1 MKNESQ
7 QIELLKAEMVVM
19 QAHIDDLLEQACGLT
34 ALYDEIYEYTLGLG
48 EPVDIYVGKSRDF
61 IDGYNRA
68 RECAHHN
75 LLEIL
80 GKVWGEQL

>member
-1 MKNESQ
+1 MQNESQ

-19 QAHIDDLLEQACGLT
+19 QAHIDDLLEQACGMTVLS
-34 ALYDEIYEYTLGLG
+34 AELYEYTLGLG

-75 LLEIL
+75 LLEIMGNL
-80 GKVWGEQL
+80 WREL